1 VRAPE
6 WAELLALGNTRL
18 DPGDNMHVCVVYGFG
33 GGWVFV
39 WRIPGVL
46 EVWGLNRA
54 VGLESTVSRGGNC
67 PVLFAH
73 AGSKS
78 RSDTRGLG
86 GVVVVVLCWLGVVGC
101 CVGLGCVT

>member
-1 VRAPE
+1 MCV
-6 WAELLALGNTRL
+6 
-18 DPGDNMHVCVVYGFG
+18 VVYGFG

-86 GVVVVVLCWLGVVGC
+86 GGGGAVLVGGCWLLRWFGVC
-101 CVGLGCVT
+101 DLIPHT

>member
-1 VRAPE
+1 
-6 WAELLALGNTRL
+6 
-18 DPGDNMHVCVVYGFG
+18 MCVWYGFG

-67 PVLFAH
+67 PVLFTH

-86 GVVVVVLCWLGVVGC
+86 GGGGVLCRLGVVGC
-101 CVGLGCVT
+101 VGLGCGT